1 LPKCY
6 FSGVLKFLLSCVS
19 TVSILASGLLLWRTD
34 FFPEKLPAG
43 LGAWLAA
50 FFGLYHDPM
59 AALFLYGLTLVV
71 VAGSWFITE
80 ILLSLIYSIV
90 AAVLAFL
97 CLLGFLTV
105 HYPPLYQYIQA
116 LAK

>member
-1 LPKCY
+1 M
-6 FSGVLKFLLSCVS
+6 LKFLLSCIS
-19 TVSILASGLLLWRTD
+19 TVSVLASGLLLWRTD

-50 FFGLYHDPM
+50 FFGLFHDPF
-59 AALFLYGLTLVV
+59 AAMFLYGLTLVV
-71 VAGSWFITE
+71 VVGSWFITE
-80 ILLSLIYSIV
+80 IVLSLAYSLV
-90 AAVLAFL
+90 AAALSFL